1 MRELAKK
8 GASCELGGREKLERE
23 KDCKEK
29 GVWSIF
35 S

>member
-23 KDCKEK
+23 GCLVD
-29 GVWSIF
+29 IF
-35 S
+35 LE